1 MVIERTVLESIDL
14 IDAILTSH
22 VESGLAMQAIR
33 NLCYMLD
40 VFGFDGLLKGFVDYF
55 GIHTVTGEELVGFFG
70 DLEEVNDLAE
80 HMRGE
85 DDGV

>member
-1 MVIERTVLESIDL
+1 MVIERTVLESVDL

-22 VESGLAMQAIR
+22 TDSNMAMQAIR

-55 GIHTVTGEELVGFFG
+55 GIHTVTGEELVSFFG
-70 DLEEVNDLAE
+70 DLDEVNRLADF
-80 HMRGE
+80 MRGDE
-85 DDGV
+85 